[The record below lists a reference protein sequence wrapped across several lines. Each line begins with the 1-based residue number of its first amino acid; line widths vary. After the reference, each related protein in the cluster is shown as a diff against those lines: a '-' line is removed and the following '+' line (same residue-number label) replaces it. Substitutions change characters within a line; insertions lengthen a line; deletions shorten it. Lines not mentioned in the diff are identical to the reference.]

1 MLFFS
6 LKNLAQDTI
15 VKSNPVLYGEMIF
28 GFGGNFNDYGGFI
41 YGGNVNYQVKKNLFT
56 IRYNVHPEFKYGATA
71 IAAAGLPV
79 IQSRFTNT
87 EVGLLYGRRYT
98 VRGRSLSF
106 AGGISTNEYET
117 QYKTEDSGTTSYSSH
132 VGFAYELNI
141 KWFKPKKERYR
152 IYAIF
157 PVGKPV
163 AFGRSFG
170 FKMIGNVSQHSYLG
184 FGMTYGFGWHKA
196 Y

>member
-1 MLFFS
+1 MQCNLLNAIANPYMRKLTLIMLFFS

-15 VKSNPVLYGEMIF
+15 LKSNPVLYGEMIF

-56 IRYNVHPEFKYGATA
+56 IRYNVHPEFNYGAA
-71 IAAAGLPV
+71 SIAAVGLPV

-87 EVGLLYGRRYT
+87 EVGLLYGRRYS

-117 QYKTEDSGTTSYSSH
+117 QYKTEDSGTTSYYK
-132 VGFAYELNI
+132 VVQAKKRAIQDIRNI
-141 KWFKPKKERYR
+141 SGWQTGRLRPKLW
-152 IYAIF
+152 I
-157 PVGKPV
+157 
-163 AFGRSFG
+163 
-170 FKMIGNVSQHSYLG
+170 
-184 FGMTYGFGWHKA
+184 
-196 Y
+196 